1 MRTYFLVVLFTATLI
16 GSANSVQARS
26 GDDEYGRWSQAS
38 HRHGGPGRAFGDPMR
53 FVERMARRLDL
64 DDVQEQTIANAV
76 EAAKPEIEAL
86 RERARA
92 NRSAIRDLDVA
103 SADYGASL
111 DALSLEQGQLAT
123 ERTMLLG
130 RLRADV
136 VSVLTDEQRAEL
148 GELMER
154 AKERRQRRFRRF
166 VEDAE
171 DL

>member
-16 GSANSVQARS
+16 GSPDSVQAQS
-26 GDDEYGRWSQAS
+26 DGTDHDRWSHGS
-38 HRHGGPGRAFGDPMR
+38 RHGGPGRAFGDPMR
-53 FVERMARRLDL
+53 FVERITRRLDL
-64 DDVQEQTIANAV
+64 DEVQEQSIANAV

-86 RERARA
+86 RDRARA
-92 NRSAIRDLDVA
+92 NRTAIRELDA
-103 SADYGASL
+103 TSADYAANL
-111 DALSLEQGQLAT
+111 DVLSLEQGQLAT

-148 GELMER
+148 DELMDR

-166 VEDAE
+166 AE
-171 DL
+171 ETEL